1 MKSTFKKIIST
12 CLFMIPAFSM
22 SLIAHASKSNDGHLT
37 INSNKDFDII
47 SKISK
52 YNIESVTIKDGVTYI
67 GKNSFKGFTN
77 LKNVTISN
85 SVKEI
90 GDGAFSGCTGLTSIT
105 IPDSVT
111 KIGECAFAGCT
122 GLTSI
127 TIPNSV
133 TEIGDRAFYGCTGL
147 KEVTVPK
154 SAKVDDNTFDEN
166 TTVHR
171 K

>member
-1 MKSTFKKIIST
+1 MKVTFKKIIST
-12 CLFMIPAFSM
+12 CLFMLPAFSM
-22 SLIAHASKSNDGHLT
+22 SLIAHASKSDDGHLT

-90 GDGAFSGCTGLTSIT
+90 GDGAFSGCTGL
-105 IPDSVT
+105 
-111 KIGECAFAGCT
+111 
-122 GLTSI
+122 
-127 TIPNSV
+127 
-133 TEIGDRAFYGCTGL
+133 